1 MKSIL
6 IGNGV
11 DIQFGGKAYTNRFI
25 MSRIILNAR
34 TNKYASLFDQQ
45 ISGEEIAT
53 LFKAF
58 LPYANNILKGKYD
71 NLSDADLSAA
81 IHDFKCRFSCWDHFE
96 NYYEIPLE
104 DWFMLMQIF
113 YVENPDLASQMTS
126 SKQGIERMVLD
137 AIYNDGKIQT
147 IHKNMGKRVRKYFQS
162 FDNIFTLNYDD
173 NIEELCGRNVYHLH
187 GDYAVLADSENPQT
201 LQGFYRKTTCQTV
214 IEPGFEH
221 CFCNALLHYSGEK
234 KYKQADSNRVY
245 KQFVNQL
252 QELKNKGN
260 QEYKILLERIRR
272 QFPEPAEWIDLC
284 FEHPELLIC
293 SDYHFAE
300 LRSLGGELHI
310 VGLSPQNDSHV
321 FRCIEES
328 GIDKVVFYHYGD
340 APTSL
345 PITKEVEYKSVS
357 ELWKGLGAENPH
369 YNFNPR
375 IPDTDAVQKFINAL
389 NALSFDPI
397 TREEMIKELKGI
409 PAFIGDP
416 LCIEALQ
423 LMEEYKQ
430 AGPIK
435 DADEQMRQFLSVSKI
450 ALREGIYPSAFY
462 MMLINYMN
470 THKTN

>member
-11 DIQFGGKAYTNRFI
+11 DIQFGGKAYNNRFI
-25 MSRIILNAR
+25 MSRIIFNAR
-34 TNKYASLFDQQ
+34 TNKYDSLFDQQ
-45 ISGEEIAT
+45 ISGKEIET

-58 LPYANNILKGKYD
+58 LKYANSILEGKYD
-71 NLSDADLSAA
+71 SFPDEDLSEA
-81 IHDFKCRFSCWDHFE
+81 IHDFKCRFSNWGHFQ
-96 NYYEIPLE
+96 NYYEVPLE

-113 YVENPDLASQMTS
+113 YAENPDLAAQMMS

-147 IHKNMGKRVRKYFQS
+147 IHKKMDKKVRKFFQS

-173 NIEELCGRNVYHLH
+173 NIEELCGKNVYHLH
-187 GDYAVLADSENPQT
+187 GDFSVLADSENPQT
-201 LQGFYRKTTCQTV
+201 LQGFYRKAAGQTV

-234 KYKQADSNRVY
+234 KFRQADSNRVY
-245 KQFVNQL
+245 KQFVLQL
-252 QELKNKGN
+252 QELKSKGDPG
-260 QEYKILLERIRR
+260 YKILLERIRR
-272 QFPEPAEWIDLC
+272 QFPEPSEWTALC

-293 SDYHFAE
+293 SDYHFEE
-300 LRSLGGELHI
+300 LRSLCGELHI

-328 GIDKVVFYHYGD
+328 SIDIVVFYYFGD
-340 APTSL
+340 TPPSL
-345 PITKEVEYKSVS
+345 PISKVVEYRSVR
-357 ELWKGLGAENPH
+357 ELWKSLDAENPH
-369 YNFNPR
+369 YNCNPH
-375 IPDTDAVQKFINAL
+375 IPDTEAVQDFINAL

-397 TREEMIKELKGI
+397 TREDMIKELKGI
-409 PAFIGDP
+409 PSFIGDP
-416 LCIEALQ
+416 LCVEAIH

-430 AGPIK
+430 VRPIK
-435 DADEQMRQFLSVSKI
+435 DADEQMRQFMSVSKI

-470 THKTN
+470 AHKTS